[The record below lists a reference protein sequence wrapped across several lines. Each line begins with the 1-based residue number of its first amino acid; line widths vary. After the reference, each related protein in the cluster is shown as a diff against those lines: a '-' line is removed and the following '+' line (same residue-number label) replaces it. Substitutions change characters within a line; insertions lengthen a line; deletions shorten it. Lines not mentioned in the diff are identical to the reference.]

1 MELIR
6 KLIKKGK
13 NQKGVT
19 LIELLA
25 VIVILGIIAAIGI
38 PAVVNSRS
46 EATAN
51 VISSDKAMVEQ
62 AAKQHLLRGD
72 LYNAAAADATHFNIA
87 SLVEELSLNNGTI
100 HVESDNANG
109 KIIFTNSDNTTS
121 TYTLDQTTG
130 KLTEDGAAGK

>member
-46 EATAN
+46 SATDN
-51 VISSDKAMVEQ
+51 VISSDKAMLEQ
-62 AAKQHLLRGD
+62 AAKQHLVNGD
-72 LYNAAAADATHFNIA
+72 KYAGAPAAKQFNI
-87 SLVEELSLNNGTI
+87 STLINELSLSNGTLKFDKDDAAGTI
-100 HVESDNANG
+100 T
-109 KIIFTNSDNTTS
+109 FTQGDGTDT
-121 TYTLDQTTG
+121 TYTLDQETG
-130 KLTEDGAAGK
+130 QLTASASK